1 MEAQKNIR
9 VLIVEDEAMI
19 AEMIQAV
26 LKEAGY
32 VVVGRAV
39 DGVQAVEMTQSLRPD
54 VVLMDIALPG
64 MDGLEAAR
72 RIYETRPTPVVV
84 LTAYETPELVE
95 RASAVGVGAY
105 LIKPPKVRDMER
117 AISISLARFS
127 DLVTLRRLNAELQV
141 EVAERKAAEENL
153 GRMIKRFDLAA
164 RAARLGV
171 WDWDVQKNQLAWDDR
186 MYELYGVKEQD
197 FSGAYEAWVK
207 GLHPDDAA
215 RSVQESQQALR
226 GEKEYD
232 TEFRVVWPDGAVR
245 TLKAYGQVVR
255 DSDGRP
261 LRMTGINDDI
271 TERKQAEEA
280 LLQSNEL
287 LSLFMKHSPIYT
299 FIKEVTPTESRV
311 LMASENYQDMIGIQ
325 GSEMVGKTMDE
336 LFPPELAAKFTAD
349 DWLVVSR
356 GQVLKLDEDAY
367 GRNFTSIKFP
377 IFMEGKTLLAGYT
390 IDITERKQ
398 AEEALRESEERYRTL
413 IEKSSDAQLIIDDSG
428 HYADCN
434 QAALDLLR
442 VTSREQL
449 LGLRPIDLSPER
461 QPDGQL
467 SLEKSEAMIAEIL
480 AKGSH
485 RFEWL
490 HRKADGKVFSADI
503 VATAIK
509 YHGKTLLHGV
519 WRDITERKRAE
530 DEIRQLNAELEQRVE
545 ERTAELSQA
554 NVGLARAARLKD
566 EFLAAMSHEL
576 RTPLTAILG
585 MSESLQEGT
594 YGPLNEKQLKSL
606 RTVETSGRHL
616 LALITDILDL
626 AKIGAGKVELQIEP
640 ASVESVC
647 QASLQFV
654 KQDAHKHHLQV
665 SFSLDTAVTTI
676 QVDARRLKQILVNLL
691 NNAVKFTPDGGK
703 IGLEVEGDAAQG
715 VVRLTVWDTGI
726 GIAEQ
731 DLGKLFQQFVQL
743 DASLARQYAGT
754 GLGLALV
761 KGLTE
766 MHGGSVAVESE
777 LGQGSRF
784 TVSLPWQQV
793 SGTLW
798 PGNQGAEEPLHSV
811 TLLLGRPVK
820 VLLAEDNESNLSVM
834 ADYLQSKDYTV
845 VMAEDGRQA
854 VERAKAERPD
864 IIIMDVQMPGMDG
877 LEAIH
882 RIRAEAD
889 LVAVPII
896 AITGLAMP
904 GDDVLCLE
912 AGANDYLAKPV
923 SLKVMLSTMQA
934 LLKPATANR

>member
-9 VLIVEDEAMI
+9 ALIVEDEAMI

-32 VVVGRAV
+32 VVVGRAI

-72 RIYETRPTPVVV
+72 RIYETHPTPVVV

-127 DLVTLRRLNAELQV
+127 DLVALRRLNAELQV

-153 GRMIKRFDLAA
+153 GRMIKRFDLAT

-232 TEFRVVWPDGAVR
+232 TEFRVMWPDGAVR
-245 TLKAYGQVVR
+245 YLKAYGQVVR

-261 LRMTGINDDI
+261 LRMTGINYDI
-271 TERKQAEEA
+271 TERRRAEAA
-280 LLQSNEL
+280 LQ
-287 LSLFMKHSPIYT
+287 
-299 FIKEVTPTESRV
+299 
-311 LMASENYQDMIGIQ
+311 
-325 GSEMVGKTMDE
+325 
-336 LFPPELAAKFTAD
+336 
-349 DWLVVSR
+349 
-356 GQVLKLDEDAY
+356 
-367 GRNFTSIKFP
+367 
-377 IFMEGKTLLAGYT
+377 
-390 IDITERKQ
+390 
-398 AEEALRESEERYRTL
+398 ESEQRARVML
-413 IEKSSDAQLIIDDSG
+413 NAMPDLMFR
-428 HYADCN
+428 
-434 QAALDLLR
+434 LDRNGVFL
-442 VTSREQL
+442 
-449 LGLRPIDLSPER
+449 DYKA
-461 QPDGQL
+461 
-467 SLEKSEAMIAEIL
+467 EKSELYAQSEDTILGKRNRDITPPEFGDLIEHYINATLTTGEMQIFEYQLSIAGRGLRAYEARMITS
-480 AKGSH
+480 G
-485 RFEWL
+485 
-490 HRKADGKVFSADI
+490 ADEV
-503 VATAIK
+503 TAI
-509 YHGKTLLHGV
+509 V
-519 WRDITERKRAE
+519 RDITERKRAE
-530 DEIRQLNAELEQRVE
+530 DEIRQLNAELERRVE
-545 ERTAELSQA
+545 ERTAELSQTNA
-554 NVGLARAARLKD
+554 ELARANRLKD

-640 ASVESVC
+640 TSVELVC

-665 SFSLDTAVTTI
+665 TCSLDTAVTTI

-777 LGQGSRF
+777 LGHGSRF
-784 TVSLPWQQV
+784 TVSLPWQPV
-793 SGTLW
+793 SGTVL
-798 PGNQGAEEPLHSV
+798 PGNQGAEEPHRSV

-834 ADYLQSKDYTV
+834 ADYLQSRDYTV

-854 VERAKAERPD
+854 IERAKAERPD

-877 LEAIH
+877 LEAIR

-889 LVAVPII
+889 LAAVPII

-904 GDDVLCLE
+904 GDDALGLE